1 MASKLFSQK
10 NRRIRIRIKVLTI
23 LCYITALISIT
34 IFMNSPSKPKTIN
47 AEQKEF
53 SAERAMKHVE
63 NIAQAPHP
71 TGSEEIKR
79 VRKYIIEEL
88 SKLGLNPITQVHNG
102 YLNVNEFSDN
112 IELHNIIG
120 VLKGTENGKALMVSA
135 HYDSVPTGPGANDN
149 TSSVAAIL
157 EVISTIKN
165 GESLKNDVWFVFT
178 DGEELGLLGAEVFWA
193 NKEYREKIGLVV
205 NLEAR
210 GSKGPSMMYQTS
222 NGNGKLIREFVKATP
237 NPVANSF
244 MGDIYRTLPNNTDLT
259 VSLKAGIPGLNFAYI
274 DGWETYHMPFDN
286 LESVNKSSL
295 QHQGE
300 NALAMVGSFGNVNL
314 SNLQSPNEVYFNFF
328 GWMIHYPESLVI
340 PLTLLLSVLVTVLF
354 FSLKKKGLV
363 QFKGISFCFLS
374 FGLCSVI
381 SVLFSFALYKGIYVL
396 WAENMTSFTG
406 ATYDSILYKLSF
418 IVITIII
425 NAILSLRFRN
435 KTSQFEM
442 IFTGM
447 FLFLC
452 ALHATTWFL
461 PGASYVFS
469 LPLIIYC
476 ILVRFSLTKPD
487 PIKVISSTLVI
498 MISIFLPI
506 TLFTTVFQ
514 LLFMGLPALTTI
526 GGVIIIAILLAIIDP
541 INRLLTNKPKTFI
554 SVGLIIVMLLISIG
568 GLKANLNVDRPVYQD
583 RQSVI
588 KK

>member
-1 MASKLFSQK
+1 MSSKLFLQK
-10 NRRIRIRIKVLTI
+10 NRRIRMKVKVWTI
-23 LCYITALISIT
+23 LCYIAALISIT
-34 IFMNSPSKPKTIN
+34 IFMNSPGSPKTIN
-47 AEQKEF
+47 AEREVF
-53 SAERAMKHVE
+53 SAERAMQHVE
-63 NIAQAPHP
+63 NIARAPHP
-71 TGSEEIKR
+71 TGSEEIKK

-88 SKLGLNPITQVHNG
+88 NTLGLNSITQVHNG
-102 YLNVNEFSDN
+102 YLNVNEFSGN

-135 HYDSVPTGPGANDN
+135 HYDSVSTGPGANDN
-149 TSSVAAIL
+149 ASSVAAIFEAIRAL
-157 EVISTIKN
+157 KT
-165 GESLKNDVWFVFT
+165 GEPLKNDVWFVFT
-178 DGEELGLLGAEVFWA
+178 DGEELGLLGAEVFWE
-193 NKEYREKIGLVV
+193 KEENREKIGLVV

-210 GSKGPSMMYQTS
+210 GSKGSSMMYQTS
-222 NGNGKLIREFVKATP
+222 YGNGKLIREFIKATP

-259 VSLKAGIPGLNFAYI
+259 VALKAGIPGLNFAYI

-286 LESVNKSSL
+286 LQSVNKSSL

-300 NALAMVGSFGNVNL
+300 NTLAMIGSFGNVNL
-314 SNLQSPNEVYFNFF
+314 SDLQSTNEVYFNFW
-328 GWMIHYPESLVI
+328 GWMVHYPESLVI
-340 PLTLLLSVLVTVLF
+340 PLTLLLSVLITVLF

-363 QFKGISFCFLS
+363 QFKGIGLCFLS

-396 WAENMTSFTG
+396 WAEKMTSFTG

-418 IVITIII
+418 IIITIIV
-425 NAILSLRFRN
+425 NAFLSLRFRN
-435 KTSQFEM
+435 KISQFEM
-442 IFTGM
+442 ILTGM
-447 FLFLC
+447 LLFLF

-476 ILVRFSLTKPD
+476 ILVGFSLTKPD
-487 PIKVISSTLVI
+487 SIKVISSTLVI
-498 MISIFLPI
+498 MIGIFLPI

-514 LLFMGLPALTTI
+514 LLFMGLPASTTI

-541 INRLLTNKPKTFI
+541 INRLLINKPRTFI
-554 SVGLIIVMLLISIG
+554 SIGLIIVTLLVSIG
-568 GLKANLNVDRPVYQD
+568 WLNANFNVDRPVYQD

-588 KK
+588 EK